1 MTLSRNALCLL
12 LVALALLG
20 SAARADDEKD
30 IERLYRAGDVEQALK
45 QADALIA
52 AQPRAA
58 SVRFLKGV
66 MLTDLNRHKQ
76 AVEVFLSLTQDFP
89 ELPDPYNNLA
99 VLYAADGRL
108 EPALAALRQAL
119 RNDPKH
125 LAARENLGDVHLALA
140 LQAWAEADNSGT
152 SGGKA
157 DNVALKRKLRLAR
170 EIVQTPTTAT
180 AQRPPG

>member
-1 MTLSRNALCLL
+1 MTLHRSALCLL
-12 LVALALLG
+12 LLALALFG
-20 SAARADDEKD
+20 FAARADDEKD
-30 IERLYRAGDVEQALK
+30 TERLFRAGDVEQALK
-45 QADALIA
+45 QADAAIA

-58 SVRFLKGV
+58 SMRFLKGV
-66 MLTDLNRHKQ
+66 MLTDLNRHRQ
-76 AVEVFLSLTQDFP
+76 AIEVFLSLTQDFP

-99 VLYAADGRL
+99 VLYAADGQL

-140 LQAWAEADNSGT
+140 LQAWAAADDAPKAAK
-152 SGGKA
+152 KA

-170 EIVQTPTTAT
+170 EIVQTPATAT